1 MNEFELIDR
10 HFRRE
15 PRNADVRIGIG
26 DDGAVFA
33 PSPGMEYVVTVDMLV
48 ENRHFS
54 AGGDPRALG
63 HKALAVN
70 LSDLAAMG
78 ALPRFALLAGAL
90 PDADAA
96 WVAEFMRGFDALAPI
111 ERAVLAIGAWE
122 LAHRLEIPY
131 RVVINEAV
139 ELAKRYGGTDGY
151 KFVNGVLD
159 KFAARARA
167 DEMNAAGRR

>member
-1 MNEFELIDR
+1 MSFAGRHRARELVVHGLYERQLSRRADR
-10 HFRRE
+10 DIAASLLAE
-15 PRNADVRIGIG
+15 PDYASTEDGGVTKPAAELDTAYFGELWRGITG
-26 DDGAVFA
+26 
-33 PSPGMEYVVTVDMLV
+33 EYD
-48 ENRHFS
+48 
-54 AGGDPRALG
+54 
-63 HKALAVN
+63 
-70 LSDLAAMG
+70 
-78 ALPRFALLAGAL
+78 ALLADIA
-90 PDADAA
+90 PCVD
-96 WVAEFMRGFDALAPI
+96 RKIDALAPI